1 MARALQVKVV
11 GLKTAIKKVSRLRS
25 LVKSEI
31 IDEMEIMVKV
41 VERDAKR
48 RAAKDKG
55 FHQRSINSE
64 VEITKLQI
72 IGLVG
77 ANQKY
82 SKRLEDPDE
91 DLKHRSRKG
100 FIGKPTPSLLPAL
113 EKNQKRIVRVIARAV
128 KKAMK
133 MGAR

>member
-1 MARALQVKVV
+1 MARTLQVKVV
-11 GLKTAIKKVSRLRS
+11 GLKTARNKVSRLRS

-64 VEITKLQI
+64 VEITKFQI

-113 EKNQKRIVRVIARAV
+113 ERNHKRIVRVNARAV

-133 MGAR
+133 MGGR